1 MARRLLTALG
11 RTLTGDPTD
20 REPVHFHS
28 GPTGDPAVCYERH
41 CPNPKLAVH
50 A

>member
-11 RTLTGDPTD
+11 RTLFHDPND
-20 REPVHFHS
+20 DEPVHFHS
-28 GPTGDPAVCYERH
+28 GPTGEPAVCHVRG
-41 CPNPKLAVH
+41 CPNPRLA